1 MIWGVDESLGCTKC
15 EGAEGVRM
23 GWKRLTCISSSGELA
38 DNEHRA
44 SASAVASHDMSCS
57 ASAGRAAGVPI
68 SLSLV
73 AGRE

>member
-1 MIWGVDESLGCTKC
+1 
-15 EGAEGVRM
+15 M
-23 GWKRLTCISSSGELA
+23 GWKRPTCISSSGELA

-57 ASAGRAAGVPI
+57 ASAGRAPGARSAGVPI

-73 AGRE
+73 AGRELRCYHSNHGGIPTAVH